1 MKTSQLLT
9 RVETQRPLDFKTKV
23 RSLCLQGRLSRLQ
36 LKRPTRPK
44 RLWLSHRLSRLLE
57 QTEAKLVQL
66 GRDHE
71 NQIAKTRN
79 EVQKELLD
87 QKREEEVKSRES
99 RCDNST

>member
-1 MKTSQLLT
+1 MQDALNRQEDREHYAYWNLKGSIERREQEISSLQQAVKEAQT
-9 RVETQRPLDFKTKV
+9 RK
-23 RSLCLQGRLSRLQ
+23 
-36 LKRPTRPK
+36 
-44 RLWLSHRLSRLLE
+44 E